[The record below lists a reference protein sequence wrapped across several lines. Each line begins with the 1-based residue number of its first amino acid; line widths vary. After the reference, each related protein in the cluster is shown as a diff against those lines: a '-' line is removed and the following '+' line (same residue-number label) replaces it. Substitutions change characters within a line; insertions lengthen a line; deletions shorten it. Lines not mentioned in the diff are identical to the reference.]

1 MAARARRGGGG
12 SLALRLP
19 SPRSYINILI
29 IAWDT
34 AGHTL
39 THPNCLRRP
48 TGLHISCTSCRVL
61 SAALR
66 FQRYRDALAAA
77 RGPWRGR
84 DRCPQEGTGPS
95 PARGLS
101 PSIFL
106 EGDSA
111 TNQPHSHSGA
121 EARRGPPRHPQR
133 PQRAA
138 PGLSTS
144 LQPGEIAVTPT
155 AAFNQLLQLVNFTQR
170 PKEQITAR
178 QECRASFFGC
188 SEEPAAAEPA
198 GPGSRA
204 QPGDPPPPGG
214 PDSGHGGLP
223 PSRML

>member
-1 MAARARRGGGG
+1 M
-12 SLALRLP
+12 P
-19 SPRSYINILI
+19 QTSP
-29 IAWDT
+29 
-34 AGHTL
+34 TL
-39 THPNCLRRP
+39 TQGQKHAGGRP
-48 TGLHISCTSCRVL
+48 VTP
-61 SAALR
+61 SA
-66 FQRYRDALAAA
+66 
-77 RGPWRGR
+77 
-84 DRCPQEGTGPS
+84 
-95 PARGLS
+95 
-101 PSIFL
+101 
-106 EGDSA
+106 
-111 TNQPHSHSGA
+111 
-121 EARRGPPRHPQR
+121 

-198 GPGSRA
+198 GPGSRT

-214 PDSGHGGLP
+214 PDSGHGGVP